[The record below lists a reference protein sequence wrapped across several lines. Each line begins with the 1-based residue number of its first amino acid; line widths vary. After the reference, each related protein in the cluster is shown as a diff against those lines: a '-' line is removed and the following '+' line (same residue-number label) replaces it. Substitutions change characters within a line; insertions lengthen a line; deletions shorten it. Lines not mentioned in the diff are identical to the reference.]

1 MKGHTRTGLL
11 LLMIAV
17 ILMLCTAVASFIFY
31 SSFQPADVEGQNYT
45 VLFSLFPLAALGGLG
60 ALLTFI
66 GALFILLGR
75 KEFGE
80 KHRKFIT
87 YALILF
93 LIIVVI
99 TIIFTALIALSVTT
113 LVFSGISGGDTTL
126 NVSTFQSYI
135 TLSLINSFIIAVLTG
150 LVWVLGLYH
159 LENKKGR
166 MVLLAAFVFM
176 IITAAVTVIGTT
188 RMIDDWMSQ
197 GTLDPLFNQSASS
210 SSYSQLLSSTPW
222 TGSTGI
228 VLLLS
233 QLLQSL
239 LLFSAL
245 YIPFR
250 RINTGEITP
259 NLPSATAMQ
268 KRCPTCGR
276 VIPHDANNCPYCGT
290 QL

>member
-1 MKGHTRTGLL
+1 
-11 LLMIAV
+11 
-17 ILMLCTAVASFIFY
+17 MLCTAVASFIFY